1 MSFPR
6 ASGILLHPT
15 SLPSRGGI
23 GDFGP
28 SAYAFADFLASA
40 RQGLWQVLPLGP
52 LGFGNSPYSS
62 TSAFAGNPLLISLE
76 RLADRGW
83 IDRPQ
88 VDALPDGGGPVDYP
102 AVFHHKLPLLFEAAR
117 NFVRS
122 AAPNAR
128 SRYESF
134 CRQNQWWLDDFVL
147 FDGLRARFKLE
158 SWNRWPRE
166 LSHRDPVAIE
176 KAHAEMQGQLDVRR
190 VLQFFFFEQWQALR
204 TYCAQQI
211 GRAHV

>member
-28 SAYAFADFLASA
+28 AGYAFADFLASA

-83 IDRPQ
+83 VERAL
-88 VDALPDGGGPVDYP
+88 VDALPAGSGPVCRP
-102 AVFHHKLPLLFEAAR
+102 TVFHYQLP
-117 NFVRS
+117 
-122 AAPNAR
+122 
-128 SRYESF
+128 
-134 CRQNQWWLDDFVL
+134 
-147 FDGLRARFKLE
+147 
-158 SWNRWPRE
+158 
-166 LSHRDPVAIE
+166 
-176 KAHAEMQGQLDVRR
+176 
-190 VLQFFFFEQWQALR
+190 FFFA
-204 TYCAQQI
+204 
-211 GRAHV
+211 G

>member
-52 LGFGNSPYSS
+52 LGYGNSPYSS

-83 IDRPQ
+83 IDHAR
-88 VDALPDGGGPVDYP
+88 VDTLTSGIEPVDYTTI
-102 AVFHHKLPLLFEAAR
+102 FHQK
-117 NFVRS
+117 
-122 AAPNAR
+122 
-128 SRYESF
+128 
-134 CRQNQWWLDDFVL
+134 
-147 FDGLRARFKLE
+147 
-158 SWNRWPRE
+158 
-166 LSHRDPVAIE
+166 
-176 KAHAEMQGQLDVRR
+176 
-190 VLQFFFFEQWQALR
+190 
-204 TYCAQQI
+204 
-211 GRAHV
+211 

>member
-83 IDRPQ
+83 IDR
-88 VDALPDGGGPVDYP
+88 
-102 AVFHHKLPLLFEAAR
+102 AR
-117 NFVRS
+117 NR
-122 AAPNAR
+122 
-128 SRYESF
+128 
-134 CRQNQWWLDDFVL
+134 
-147 FDGLRARFKLE
+147 
-158 SWNRWPRE
+158 
-166 LSHRDPVAIE
+166 
-176 KAHAEMQGQLDVRR
+176 
-190 VLQFFFFEQWQALR
+190 
-204 TYCAQQI
+204 
-211 GRAHV
+211 